1 MDGDKCQLKRSWN
14 VCKEV
19 PIIQDEQTS
28 WKLLKLLK
36 FFSLLAV
43 SLLVFSLAI
52 CSKTTF
58 LLLITL
64 SSNATQTIPAAQ
76 KPLTHLCVSCVLI
89 GPSVLLLIKSFWK
102 VIFKGSKKPAWTT
115 VAWVLCVD
123 FLVALGSAVLA
134 VVAMPFLDIVT
145 NVMILNGVSILS
157 SVFQVVAQC
166 FAGKEKNK
174 FFLPSIFSVILS
186 LLGYVLFLTSS
197 LLGGK
202 REMVLMSGLAIAG
215 AFLVSLN
222 WWENYCSHFKGNF
235 FSKLSED
242 IARSRNVL
250 HILSSLLRIVVTAT
264 VVGVYIYLSDRN
276 WSTLTSVPGNVKT
289 VVLVLTLVQVF
300 SSALCHW
307 FVVVACKMHALRRGF
322 ILPLYLA
329 SLGVLAVFITPV
341 MIRFQKNRDLIG
353 DNYTITAFCQETM
366 YSSDNKDSWYE
377 GLVLDVAHSLCKLN
391 LNQLRDMGLLGG
403 AAFCWWLGLI
413 LSTSYIGFLKFQRIQ
428 RTQDLFVRR
437 MYEGGF
443 VEQSML
449 LNSRFKIQKTGKSN
463 KAQQTDPVKVLLCA
477 TMWHETDDE
486 MMKMIISMFRLDQYR
501 PKNEGGSKDV
511 DFESHVFFDD
521 AFRDVRGT
529 KEPNVNEYAETLVR
543 VIREVYSIFD
553 EGDYSLFKERTPL
566 PSQKVLKTPYG
577 GRLEFTLPH
586 GNKLTVHFKNKQLI
600 RHKKRWSQIMYL
612 YYLLGWNLTTKYH
625 RMFEKIKDE
634 EGLNKKLEK
643 EKHNTYLL
651 ALDGDTD
658 FQPAAVMLL
667 IDRLRNYPHVGAV
680 CGRIHPTGTGP
691 MVWYQKFEYAVG
703 HWLQK
708 TAEHVFG
715 CVLCSPGCFSL
726 FRAAGL
732 MDDNVMKKYTTKA
745 TEASHFVQYDQGED
759 RWLCTLLLQQGW
771 RVEYNAASDAYTNAP
786 QDFKEFY
793 NQRRRWGPSTLA
805 NTIDLLGSGSVT
817 SRRNSSI
824 SKLYILYQILS
835 TASSIL
841 GPATIV
847 LMTGGSLAF
856 VLNIPANGALLL
868 AVVPPII
875 YLVVCFRFKSD
886 TQITVAAVM
895 SVFYAF
901 LMLGTVL
908 SIIGA
913 MVKDGTIWTPS
924 GLFFTSIVLMNVVTA
939 VMHPQEFQ
947 LIIYGILYFVCI
959 PSAYLL
965 LAIYSM
971 VNMNNVSW
979 GTRETGSLK
988 PTASPPPATT
998 NLFQRCLKFK
1008 GCNRCCEKDHSQE
1021 LDELEFWRELL
1032 KVYLEPLPDD
1042 KEKQK
1047 KITEDLKDLRNK
1059 VTFVYFIVNALW
1071 LVATFVLQIIGAP
1084 VTIQIPKTDIH
1095 LVATGEVIYLDPIG
1109 LMFLLGFA
1117 LVLLMQFVGM
1127 IYHR

>member
-1 MDGDKCQLKRSWN
+1 
-14 VCKEV
+14 
-19 PIIQDEQTS
+19 
-28 WKLLKLLK
+28 
-36 FFSLLAV
+36 
-43 SLLVFSLAI
+43 
-52 CSKTTF
+52 
-58 LLLITL
+58 
-64 SSNATQTIPAAQ
+64 
-76 KPLTHLCVSCVLI
+76 
-89 GPSVLLLIKSFWK
+89 
-102 VIFKGSKKPAWTT
+102 
-115 VAWVLCVD
+115 
-123 FLVALGSAVLA
+123 
-134 VVAMPFLDIVT
+134 MPFLDIVT

-377 GLVLDVAHSLCKLN
+377 
-391 LNQLRDMGLLGG
+391 
-403 AAFCWWLGLI
+403 
-413 LSTSYIGFLKFQRIQ
+413 
-428 RTQDLFVRR
+428 
-437 MYEGGF
+437 
-443 VEQSML
+443 
-449 LNSRFKIQKTGKSN
+449 
-463 KAQQTDPVKVLLCA
+463 
-477 TMWHETDDE
+477 DDE

-1021 LDELEFWRELL
+1021 LL
-1032 KVYLEPLPDD
+1032 
-1042 KEKQK
+1042 
-1047 KITEDLKDLRNK
+1047 
-1059 VTFVYFIVNALW
+1059 
-1071 LVATFVLQIIGAP
+1071 
-1084 VTIQIPKTDIH
+1084 
-1095 LVATGEVIYLDPIG
+1095 
-1109 LMFLLGFA
+1109 
-1117 LVLLMQFVGM
+1117 
-1127 IYHR
+1127 